1 MNSASNTRLWRFTSV
16 RLKSLPP
23 LFPSHI
29 ENIGHSWFRYST
41 LSVTPQDHRSLSK
54 FHTQTAS
61 TIQSFFLAMTLHPAI
76 QRRAQAELDAVVGP
90 DRLPTM
96 ADRPRLPYV
105 NALALEVLRSH
116 VVAPTG
122 VPHRVMEDDVYEG
135 YFIPKGS
142 LVLANL
148 WCVVWEGS
156 GVMRALMREKG
167 SCCTTS
173 GRIVGPWSSGR
184 RGSSRRYQR
193 R

>member
-1 MNSASNTRLWRFTSV
+1 M
-16 RLKSLPP
+16 
-23 LFPSHI
+23 
-29 ENIGHSWFRYST
+29 
-41 LSVTPQDHRSLSK
+41 
-54 FHTQTAS
+54 TAF
-61 TIQSFFLAMTLHPAI
+61 ILAMTLHPSI
-76 QRRAQAELDAVVGP
+76 QTRAQAELDAVVGP

-122 VPHRVMEDDVYEG
+122 VPHRVTEDDVYEG

-148 WCVVWEGS
+148 WCVVWERIEA
-156 GVMRALMREKG
+156 MRALMREIG

-173 GRIVGPWSSGR
+173 GRIVDPWSSGR
-184 RGSSRRYQR
+184 RGSSRRRGTSPR
-193 R
+193 RIRGAFALDLVSLGACNSLTSSLINLFLRPPYLSW